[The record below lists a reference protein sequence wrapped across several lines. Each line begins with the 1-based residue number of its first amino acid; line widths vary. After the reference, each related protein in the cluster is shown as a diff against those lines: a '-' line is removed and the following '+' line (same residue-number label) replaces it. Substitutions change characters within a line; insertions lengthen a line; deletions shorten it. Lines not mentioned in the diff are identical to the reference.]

1 VIDKADA
8 KSLVR
13 TLWHNRG
20 EPTAMGCRD
29 CPDRPEC
36 GGLQVSASVFSCLD
50 HCNCADSQ
58 SCQKV
63 CPNNR
68 NFVARIHEVRGFGFD
83 DIERRRAIP
92 LVNLPLFAH
101 LLFTY
106 PKVVNPVQLPVA
118 AIPLSA
124 VFNRS
129 GKGGVALTRDQ
140 VEKRFRLAAK
150 TPLILSGVELD
161 RKIEKYWGVERG
173 RAELLAGIR
182 ALDPLVVTTPN
193 YSVFI
198 DAPRHDA
205 MHSLKRILLAWSELH
220 DAGLRT
226 ALHLNAVTDR
236 DYSRMAEFLSVHSE
250 IRAVSVEFDTGAA
263 PEEQGHYHAKQLDG
277 LVQRIGRPLHLVFRG
292 DARWVPE
299 LQKSFPSITAL
310 NGSASVRTRKRR
322 RAVFADEQLKWESA
336 PTQQGAPLDNLLAHN
351 LRNVSMWFAAKTT
364 APAPARK
371 KVLLEVR
378 PKRHDEAGQLGLL

>member
-1 VIDKADA
+1 VIYKADA

-50 HCNCADSQ
+50 HCNCADRQ

-92 LVNLPLFAH
+92 LVKLPLFAH

-106 PKVVNPVQLPVA
+106 PKVANPVQLPVA

-140 VEKRFRLAAK
+140 VEERFRLAAK

-161 RKIEKYWGVERG
+161 RKIEKFWGVERG

-182 ALDPLVVTTPN
+182 ALDPLIVTTPN

-220 DAGLRT
+220 DAGLRS

-292 DARWVPE
+292 AARWVPE

-322 RAVFADEQLKWESA
+322 RAVFADEQLRWESA
-336 PTQQGAPLDNLLAHN
+336 PTQQGAPLDELLAHN

>member
-1 VIDKADA
+1 MIDKADA
-8 KSLVR
+8 QSLVR

-20 EPTAMGCRD
+20 EPTAMGCRE

-50 HCNCADSQ
+50 HCNCVDRQA
-58 SCQKV
+58 CQKV

-68 NFVARIHEVRGFGFD
+68 SFVARIHEVRGFGFD
-83 DIERRRAIP
+83 DIGRRRSIP
-92 LVNLPLFAH
+92 LVKLPMFAH

-106 PKVVNPVQLPVA
+106 PKVAEPVQLPVA

-129 GKGGVALTRDQ
+129 GKGGTALTREQ
-140 VEKRFRLAAK
+140 VENRFRLAAK

-161 RKIEKYWGVERG
+161 RKIEKYWSIERG
-173 RAELLAGIR
+173 RAEVLAGIR
-182 ALDPLVVTTPN
+182 ALDPLIVTTPN

-198 DAPRHDA
+198 DAPRQDA
-205 MHSLKRILLAWSELH
+205 MYSMKRILLTWSELH

-236 DYSRMAEFLSVHSE
+236 DYGRMAEFLSAHPE
-250 IRAVSVEFDTGAA
+250 IRAVSVEFETGAA
-263 PEEQGHYHAKQLDG
+263 PEEQGLYHVQQLDG

-292 DARWVPE
+292 DARWVPL

-310 NGSASVRTRKRR
+310 NGSASIRTRKRR
-322 RAVFADEQLKWESA
+322 RAVFADDQLKWESA
-336 PTQQGAPLDNLLAHN
+336 PTPEGAPLDELLAHN

-364 APAPARK
+364 APVPARR
-371 KVLLEVR
+371 KVPLEVR
-378 PKRHDEAGQLGLL
+378 PKRHDEAGQLSLL